1 MDKLLRA
8 VSAVS
13 FSLILA
19 WGISPSLAQPPGN
32 GESPQGASTLPA
44 HADISEVALRSS
56 VASLERLLA
65 LAPEQKLHPLEPI
78 LRWAQ
83 ANLPRIESIQGYS
96 CVLVK
101 RERIDGRLRP
111 HEYLYLKVR
120 HRPFSVYAYTLAPV
134 KGREIIY
141 VEGRNDGRLWAHEAG
156 PRRRIIGTVSLDPQ
170 GPRAMKG
177 QKYPL
182 TEVGILNLT
191 RRLIEVGQQELH
203 CKQIQAR
210 TFSQAR
216 LNGRGC
222 IVLEFRHPDPQ
233 PQHRFHIARVF
244 VDRQYNLP
252 VRYESYGW
260 PQKAGEKPPLLEEYT
275 YLKLQLNP
283 GLTDADFD
291 IRNPKYR
298 FP

>member
-1 MDKLLRA
+1 MTCGTLRA
-8 VSAVS
+8 VSAVW
-13 FSLILA
+13 LVWLVLA
-19 WGISPSLAQPPGN
+19 GGIPAQEPSRPSAA
-32 GESPQGASTLPA
+32 ASAPVLPA
-44 HADISEVALRSS
+44 GAEITEVALRTS
-56 VASLERLLA
+56 VASLERLMA
-65 LAPEQKLHPLEPI
+65 LAPEKKLHPLEPI

-83 ANLPRIESIQGYS
+83 ANLPRIEAIQDYT

-101 RERIDGRLRP
+101 RERIDGRLMP
-111 HEYLYLKVR
+111 YEYLYLKVR
-120 HRPFSVYAYTLAPV
+120 HRPFSVYIYTLAPI

-141 VEGRNDGRLWAHEAG
+141 VEGKNDGRLWAHEAG

-191 RRLIEVGQQELH
+191 RRLIEVGRQELE
-203 CKQIQAR
+203 CDQIQAR
-210 TFSQAR
+210 TFAQAK
-216 LNGRGC
+216 LNGRRC
-222 IVLEFRHPDPQ
+222 IVLEFRHPEPR
-233 PQHRFHIARVF
+233 PEHRFHIARVF
-244 VDRQYNLP
+244 VDREYNLP

-260 PQKAGEKPPLLEEYT
+260 PEKEGQDPPLLEEYT
-275 YLKLQLNP
+275 YMKLRLNV
-283 GLTDADFD
+283 GLTDEDFD